1 MEKWITAPA
10 PLVAT
15 ARCCGHPVWNCWTPV
30 RAPTCGRAG
39 YPQITPTCAQFI
51 HRTNRVLEMRAGRA
65 AGAPAPA
72 LGGARV
78 GAAHRD
84 ELVDSAVGAV
94 QRFRPGAAGR
104 AGRGGAPHHHGGVAP
119 HGALGP
125 RGCARRPHNRPTPC
139 RGKMCGS
146 LMRARDARTR
156 GPRILGAA
164 PRCSR
169 HRWRGQ
175 WRLPGGHAAMF

>member
-94 QRFRPGAAGR
+94 QKIPTWRRRPSWPRGRSPSPRRRGPTRRAGAAGLR
-104 AGRGGAPHHHGGVAP
+104 QAAPH
-119 HGALGP
+119 
-125 RGCARRPHNRPTPC
+125 RPTPC

-175 WRLPGGHAAMF
+175 WRLPGGQAAMF